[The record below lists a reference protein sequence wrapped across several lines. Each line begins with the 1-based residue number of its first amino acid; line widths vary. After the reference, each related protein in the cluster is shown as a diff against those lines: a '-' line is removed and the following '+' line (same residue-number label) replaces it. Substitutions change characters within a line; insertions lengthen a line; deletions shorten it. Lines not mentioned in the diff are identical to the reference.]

1 MAIDVTQ
8 KRVNTLELDTHLCDS
23 GAENQPFSDDSEV
36 IAVRAQST
44 VTHHKKKGYLTELLL
59 CVLTIYLAL
68 SNNYSCNAK
77 LYMILAEKT
86 SASS

>member
-36 IAVRAQST
+36 IALRAQST
-44 VTHHKKKGYLTELLL
+44 VTHYKKKRISHRAITL
-59 CVLTIYLAL
+59 CPH
-68 SNNYSCNAK
+68 N
-77 LYMILAEKT
+77 ILGIIK
-86 SASS
+86 

>member
-36 IAVRAQST
+36 IALRAQST
-44 VTHHKKKGYLTELLL
+44 VTHYKKKDISQSY
-59 CVLTIYLAL
+59 
-68 SNNYSCNAK
+68 YSV
-77 LYMILAEKT
+77 
-86 SASS
+86 SSQYTWHYQITTHAMQSCT